1 MKKKEDLREKS
12 KNVISQNRINLQ
24 KEKVK
29 IEKTQPEEKVQTK
42 ETKQEKAKVVE
53 ATENENKSGTL
64 YDFDKEVENN
74 SGIYDFDKEVAEEPK
89 SFGALELI
97 KQMSKYV
104 DEEKEKLRRKEG

>member
-1 MKKKEDLREKS
+1 MREKS
-12 KNVISQNRINLQ
+12 KNVISQNRIDLQ

-29 IEKTQPEEKVQTK
+29 IEKTQPEEKVQTI

-74 SGIYDFDKEVAEEPK
+74 SGIYDFDNEVAEEPK

>member
-1 MKKKEDLREKS
+1 MK
-12 KNVISQNRINLQ
+12 
-24 KEKVK
+24 
-29 IEKTQPEEKVQTK
+29 
-42 ETKQEKAKVVE
+42 TKQLIITILMITFVTMITTKVE